1 MPQHVTFDLGVKAK
15 LGRYQLWQRGVVSQK
30 SLLYA
35 GGSPRIW
42 EVWGSNDPDPMG
54 GEGGWVKLLECEMI
68 KPSGR
73 PLGNN
78 TLEDE
83 EVALAGHDFTFQLD
97 APPVRYLRFKILETW
112 GGSEERRVGKECIR
126 TWRSQ

>member
-1 MPQHVTFDLGVKAK
+1 
-15 LGRYQLWQRGVVSQK
+15 
-30 SLLYA
+30 
-35 GGSPRIW
+35 
-42 EVWGSNDPDPMG
+42 MG

-83 EVALAGHDFTFQLD
+83 EVALAGHEFTFPLD

-112 GGSEERRVGKECIR
+112 GGTDYMWIRELTFFGQQKKNQDRKSVVEGKSVSVGVDLVVRRIIKKKR
-126 TWRSQ
+126 T

>member
-1 MPQHVTFDLGVKAK
+1 MPQHFTFDLGVKAK

-83 EVALAGHDFTFQLD
+83 EVALAGHEFTFPLD
-97 APPVRYLRFKILETW
+97 APPVRYLRST
-112 GGSEERRVGKECIR
+112 EERRVGKVCVSKC
-126 TWRSQ
+126 RSRGSPNP

>member
-1 MPQHVTFDLGVKAK
+1 MIRRPT
-15 LGRYQLWQRGVVSQK
+15 RYTRTDT
-30 SLLYA
+30 LLPYTTLFR
-35 GGSPRIW
+35 S
-42 EVWGSNDPDPMG
+42 G

-83 EVALAGHDFTFQLD
+83 EVALAGHEFTFPLD

-112 GGSEERRVGKECIR
+112 GGTDYMWIKIGRAHV
-126 TWRSQ
+126 